1 MKFLIA
7 DTFTDS
13 LAKLTAEEQK
23 AAKTTAF
30 DLQVNPA
37 HPSLQFYKL
46 DRAKD
51 RRFCSVRANLDL
63 RLIAHRSEDGLLL
76 CYVGHHDDSYDWAE
90 RRKLEVHPKTGAAQS
105 AFARARIPF
114 KVLDGTVETSGG
126 YASLG
131 TMELAK
137 GLEHRT
143 VVVMDCGDEVIPL
156 QERIESVGDEA
167 DLAEV
172 YASERQLLYVAC
184 TTARDHLLVT
194 GVNPASELSTTCR
207 LSRYL
212 AGQHAR
218 LRPAPVLH
226 KRNHTHGI

>member
-1 MKFLIA
+1 LKFLIA

-51 RRFCSVRANLDL
+51 RRFCSVRA
-63 RLIAHRSEDGLLL
+63 
-76 CYVGHHDDSYDWAE
+76 
-90 RRKLEVHPKTGAAQS
+90 
-105 AFARARIPF
+105 
-114 KVLDGTVETSGG
+114 
-126 YASLG
+126 
-131 TMELAK
+131 
-137 GLEHRT
+137 T

-207 LSRYL
+207 LAGILQASML
-212 AGQHAR
+212 A
-218 LRPAPVLH
+218 
-226 KRNHTHGI
+226 